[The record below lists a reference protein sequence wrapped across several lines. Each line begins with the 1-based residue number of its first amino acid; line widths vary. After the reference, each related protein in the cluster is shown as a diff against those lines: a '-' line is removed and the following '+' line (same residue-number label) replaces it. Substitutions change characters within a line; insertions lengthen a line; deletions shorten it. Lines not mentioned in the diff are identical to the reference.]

1 MDTIEI
7 SLILN
12 NIDISK
18 LQILREDISS
28 LISPFGYRFIDII
41 EFSRKGNLVLKIS
54 YPRYNMTKKIKTV
67 LGGNRDE

>member
-41 EFSRKGNLVLKIS
+41 EFSRKGNLVL
-54 YPRYNMTKKIKTV
+54 N
-67 LGGNRDE
+67 